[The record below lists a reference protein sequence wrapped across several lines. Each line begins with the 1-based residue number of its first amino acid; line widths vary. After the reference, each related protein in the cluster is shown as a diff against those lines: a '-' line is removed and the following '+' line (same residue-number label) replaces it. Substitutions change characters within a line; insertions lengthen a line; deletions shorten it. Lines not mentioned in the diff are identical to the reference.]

1 MLLQIVR
8 LWHKVLLRLPELGG
22 WQAFFQGKKQ
32 AREGG
37 DTSSDY
43 ESSQKRGELSTSS
56 NVRIG
61 PFEVF
66 LPMQPV
72 APEPTRARDDAF
84 PGRLFIVEGI
94 DGSGKS
100 TQLSL
105 LHKWLESKG
114 YGVVFSEWNSSPL
127 VKDTTK
133 LGKKKK
139 MLTPATFSLIH
150 STDFADRTEK
160 SILPL
165 LRAGAVVLCDRYV
178 YTAFARDVA
187 RGMDRQWVRSL
198 YEFAVKPTVA
208 FYFRVPL
215 DIAIGRITAARDCL
229 KFYEAGMD
237 LGLSDDPV
245 ESFGLFQGRILDE
258 YERMVPEFALTV
270 IDATLPVEEQQT
282 QVRRIARMHLEQAT
296 ELRVRP

>member
-1 MLLQIVR
+1 MGI
-8 LWHKVLLRLPELGG
+8 
-22 WQAFFQGKKQ
+22 
-32 AREGG
+32 
-37 DTSSDY
+37 
-43 ESSQKRGELSTSS
+43 SS
-56 NVRIG
+56 NIRIG

-66 LPMQPV
+66 LPTQPV
-72 APEPTRARDDAF
+72 ASEPGRTTRHDY

-114 YGVVFSEWNSSPL
+114 YGVVFSEWNSSLL

-165 LRAGAVVLCDRYV
+165 LKAGAVVLCDRYV

-187 RGMDRQWVRSL
+187 RGMDRQWVRDL
-198 YEFAVKPTVA
+198 YDFAVKPTVA

-215 DIAIGRITAARDCL
+215 ETAIGRITAARDCL
-229 KFYEAGMD
+229 KYYEAGMD
-237 LGLSDDPV
+237 LGLSDDPIQ
-245 ESFGLFQGRILDE
+245 SFRLFQGRILDE
-258 YERMVPEFALTV
+258 YERMVPEFGLTV

-282 QVRRIARMHLEQAT
+282 QVRRIAQAHLDHAS
-296 ELRVRP
+296 ELRIKP

>member
-1 MLLQIVR
+1 MGTGN
-8 LWHKVLLRLPELGG
+8 LG
-22 WQAFFQGKKQ
+22 
-32 AREGG
+32 
-37 DTSSDY
+37 
-43 ESSQKRGELSTSS
+43 
-56 NVRIG
+56 RIG

-66 LPMQPV
+66 YPMQQVAARPV
-72 APEPTRARDDAF
+72 RQSGDGEI
-84 PGRLFIVEGI
+84 PGRLFVVEGI

-114 YGVVFSEWNSSPL
+114 YGVVFSQWNSSPL

-150 STDFADRTEK
+150 ATDFADRTER

-165 LRAGAVVLCDRYV
+165 LKAGAVVLCDRYI

-187 RGMDRQWVRSL
+187 RGMDREWVRDL
-198 YEFAVKPTVA
+198 YGFAVKPAVA

-215 DIAIGRITAARDCL
+215 ETAIGRLVGTRDGF
-229 KFYEAGMD
+229 KFYEAGLD
-237 LGLSDDPV
+237 IGLSDDPT
-245 ESFGLFQGRILDE
+245 ESFRLFQGRIIDE
-258 YERMVPEFALTV
+258 YEKMIPEFGLTV
-270 IDATLPVEEQQT
+270 IDATLPVEVQQA
-282 QVRRIARMHLEQAT
+282 QVRHIARTHLEKA
-296 ELRVRP
+296 ENLRVRP

>member
-1 MLLQIVR
+1 MADAYL
-8 LWHKVLLRLPELGG
+8 
-22 WQAFFQGKKQ
+22 
-32 AREGG
+32 EG
-37 DTSSDY
+37 TSI
-43 ESSQKRGELSTSS
+43 SS
-56 NVRIG
+56 NIQVG
-61 PFEVF
+61 PFEFF
-66 LPMQPV
+66 LSSLPKLNPS
-72 APEPTRARDDAF
+72 PTHKNGGTQ

-150 STDFADRTEK
+150 ATDFADRTERC
-160 SILPL
+160 ILPL
-165 LRAGAVVLCDRYV
+165 LKAGAVVLCDRYV

-187 RGMDRQWVRSL
+187 RGMDREWVREL
-198 YEFAVKPTVA
+198 YDFAVKPTVA

-215 DIAIGRITAARDCL
+215 ETAIGRITASRDCL

-245 ESFGLFQGRILDE
+245 ESFRIFQERILDE
-258 YERMVPEFALTV
+258 YERMIPEFGLSV
-270 IDATLPVEEQQT
+270 VDATLPVESQQS
-282 QVRRIARMHLEQAT
+282 QVREIVRAELEKAK
-296 ELRVRP
+296 ELRIRP

>member
-1 MLLQIVR
+1 M
-8 LWHKVLLRLPELGG
+8 KETMT
-22 WQAFFQGKKQ
+22 
-32 AREGG
+32 
-37 DTSSDY
+37 DTNIN
-43 ESSQKRGELSTSS
+43 Q
-56 NVRIG
+56 RIG

-66 LPMQPV
+66 LPTLATP
-72 APEPTRARDDAF
+72 PTRQTNGNRL

-105 LHKWLESKG
+105 LHKYLESKG

-139 MLTPATFSLIH
+139 MLTPATFSLVH
-150 STDFADRTEK
+150 ATDFADRTEH

-165 LRAGAVVLCDRYV
+165 LKAGAIVLCDRYI

-187 RGMDRQWVRSL
+187 RGMDCQWVRDL
-198 YEFAVKPTVA
+198 YGFAVKPAIA

-215 DIAIGRITAARDCL
+215 ETAIHRLLDARDGF

-237 LGLSDDPV
+237 LDLSDDSV
-245 ESFGLFQGRILDE
+245 ESFRMFQSRILAE
-258 YERMVPEFALTV
+258 YEKMIPEFGLTV
-270 IDATLPVEEQQT
+270 IDATLPIEVQQS
-282 QVRRIARMHLEQAT
+282 QVRQIVKTHLDKAK
-296 ELRVRP
+296 ELRVQA

>member
-1 MLLQIVR
+1 MDLRSSVR
-8 LWHKVLLRLPELGG
+8 V
-22 WQAFFQGKKQ
+22 
-32 AREGG
+32 
-37 DTSSDY
+37 
-43 ESSQKRGELSTSS
+43 
-56 NVRIG
+56 G
-61 PFEVF
+61 PFEVVSP
-66 LPMQPV
+66 LKMG
-72 APEPTRARDDAF
+72 APKFHHDDRHL

-139 MLTPATFSLIH
+139 MLTAGTFSLVH
-150 STDFADRTEK
+150 ATDFADRTERR
-160 SILPL
+160 ILPL
-165 LRAGAVVLCDRYV
+165 LKAGAIVLCDRYI

-187 RGMDRQWVRSL
+187 RGMDRQWVREL
-198 YEFAVKPTVA
+198 YRFAVGPTVA

-215 DIAIGRITAARDCL
+215 ETAIQRLLGARDGF

-237 LGLSDDPV
+237 LGLSDEPE
-245 ESFGLFQGRILDE
+245 ESFRMFQHRVLAE
-258 YERMVPEFALTV
+258 YEQMTPEFGLTV
-270 IDATLPVEEQQT
+270 IDATLPIETQQS
-282 QVRRIARMHLEQAT
+282 QVREIVQAHLESAKDVR
-296 ELRVRP
+296 LRP

>member
-1 MLLQIVR
+1 MDI
-8 LWHKVLLRLPELGG
+8 
-22 WQAFFQGKKQ
+22 
-32 AREGG
+32 
-37 DTSSDY
+37 
-43 ESSQKRGELSTSS
+43 SS

-66 LPMQPV
+66 FPLQPSV
-72 APEPTRARDDAF
+72 SSLRSGGNQLF

-133 LGKKKK
+133 FGKKKK

-150 STDFADRTEK
+150 ATDFADRTER
-160 SILPL
+160 SIHPL
-165 LRAGAVVLCDRYV
+165 LKAGAVVLCDRYI

-187 RGMDRQWVRSL
+187 RGMDRRWVRDL
-198 YEFAVKPTVA
+198 YDFAVKPTVA

-215 DIAIGRITAARDCL
+215 DIAVGRITAARDCL

-237 LGLSDDPV
+237 LGVSDDTQ
-245 ESFGLFQGRILDE
+245 ESFRIFQGRILNE
-258 YERMVPEFALTV
+258 YEKMIPEFGLTV
-270 IDATLPVEEQQT
+270 IDATLPVEVQQA
-282 QVRRIARMHLEQAT
+282 QVRRIASTHLEKAN
-296 ELRVRP
+296 ELRVKP

>member
-1 MLLQIVR
+1 MEIVS
-8 LWHKVLLRLPELGG
+8 G
-22 WQAFFQGKKQ
+22 
-32 AREGG
+32 
-37 DTSSDY
+37 
-43 ESSQKRGELSTSS
+43 
-56 NVRIG
+56 VRIG

-66 LPMQPV
+66 APLQPAV
-72 APEPTRARDDAF
+72 STVRHYGEHHF
-84 PGRLFIVEGI
+84 PGRLIVVEGI

-127 VKDTTK
+127 VKGTTK

-139 MLTPATFSLIH
+139 LVTPATFSLIH
-150 STDFADRTEK
+150 STDFADRTER

-165 LRAGAVVLCDRYV
+165 LKAGAVVLCDRYI

-187 RGMDRQWVRSL
+187 RGMEAEWVREL
-198 YEFAVKPTVA
+198 YGFAVKPTLA

-215 DIAIGRITAARDCL
+215 EVAMKRLLDGRNGF

-237 LGLSDDPV
+237 LELSQDTE
-245 ESFGLFQGRILDE
+245 ESFRLFQGQIIEE
-258 YERMVPEFALTV
+258 YEKMVPEYDLTV
-270 IDATLPVEEQQT
+270 VDAT
-282 QVRRIARMHLEQAT
+282 
-296 ELRVRP
+296 

>member
-1 MLLQIVR
+1 MDI
-8 LWHKVLLRLPELGG
+8 
-22 WQAFFQGKKQ
+22 
-32 AREGG
+32 
-37 DTSSDY
+37 SS
-43 ESSQKRGELSTSS
+43 G
-56 NVRIG
+56 VRIG

-66 LPMQPV
+66 LPTQSPV
-72 APEPTRARDDAF
+72 PSIRHNGHHPF

-105 LHKWLESKG
+105 LHKWLEAKG

-150 STDFADRTEK
+150 STDFADRTEH

-165 LRAGAVVLCDRYV
+165 LKAGAVVLCDRYI

-187 RGMDRQWVRSL
+187 RGMDRRMGARSL
-198 YEFAVKPTVA
+198 
-208 FYFRVPL
+208 RVRGEAHRCILFPRPAGNR
-215 DIAIGRITAARDCL
+215 DRRVSPARATASNFTRPAWTWQL
-229 KFYEAGMD
+229 T
-237 LGLSDDPV
+237 DDSE
-245 ESFGLFQGRILDE
+245 ESFRIFQGRILDE
-258 YERMVPEFALTV
+258 YEKMIPEFGLTV
-270 IDATLPVEEQQT
+270 IDATLPVEAQQA
-282 QVRRIARMHLEQAT
+282 QVRQIVSRI
-296 ELRVRP
+296 LRTPRN